1 MKALADFLRPEFLAR
16 VDEVIVFNNLTE
28 ENFDEIAGLM
38 LSEYVPT
45 LEEKHI
51 KFTYDNEA
59 CKYLSKKSCG
69 GKSGARDL
77 RNTIRREVEEK
88 IANAMIE
95 SGADALSWEQA
106 YACSFLSFIHK
117 KHIEL

>member
-1 MKALADFLRPEFLAR
+1 MQGTWRFKQAGNSADVVKWRKMRMQAF
-16 VDEVIVFNNLTE
+16 VK
-28 ENFDEIAGLM
+28 IANLM

-51 KFTYDNEA
+51 KFTFDEKVCQLLA
-59 CKYLSKKSCG
+59 EKSCNG
-69 GKSGARDL
+69 ASGARDL

-95 SGADALSWEQA
+95 AGAGGVTAMHLTAENGEPVLQS
-106 YACSFLSFIHK
+106 I
-117 KHIEL
+117 

>member
-1 MKALADFLRPEFLAR
+1 
-16 VDEVIVFNNLTE
+16 
-28 ENFDEIAGLM
+28 M

-51 KFTYDNEA
+51 SFTYDDKA
-59 CKYLSKKSCG
+59 CEYLAQKSCG

-88 IANAMIE
+88 VAEAMI
-95 SGADALSWEQA
+95 SSQTGSLTAIHVTSDGSSVVIQAL
-106 YACSFLSFIHK
+106 
-117 KHIEL
+117 